1 MDMMRI
7 YLDTCGCEEGGGTVR
22 VSGLAD
28 GEVGIRQRSGASFYL
43 FPQIN
48 DPQHRSTA
56 KRITERGREEGRKCY
71 VFRLPNMLLPH
82 RLLLVLI
89 LTRAQLVKIVNF
101 ISLNKNLSLKREIEA
116 EI

>member
-56 KRITERGREEGRKCY
+56 KRITERGREEGRKE
-71 VFRLPNMLLPH
+71 
-82 RLLLVLI
+82 VLCI
-89 LTRAQLVKIVNF
+89 QVTRHASASPSTFSADFDTSATGQNSKFHF
-101 ISLNKNLSLKREIEA
+101 IKQESVTQTGN
-116 EI
+116 